1 MLLDTIFA
9 LASAPGKAGI
19 SVIRISGS
27 AAIKVV
33 EQITQSQLNGPT
45 PKLRV
50 IYGVDGSFIDEALIL
65 TFQAPNS
72 FTGENVSELHLHG
85 SSAVVSAVIDLL
97 NNINGLRMAEA
108 GEFTRR
114 SLNNGKIDLAQVEG
128 LADLIDAETNAQHK
142 QAARV
147 FTGALGKKIKEWR
160 HVLLKAAALL
170 VATIDFSDEE
180 VPEEV
185 TSDVEALLNKLL
197 IELDKEIVG
206 AQTAER
212 IRAGFEVAIVGAPN
226 LGKSTLLNFLVGRDA
241 AITSNISGTT
251 RDIIEVKLDLRGLP
265 VTILDTA
272 GIRESVD
279 AIEEIGVSRALK
291 RSSLCDLRI
300 VLSEDGNYPP
310 GLMQRETDI
319 VCYAKD
325 DDGKRGGV
333 SGKTGAGIDDLKH
346 NIWTYFKY
354 QTQDVG
360 IATRERH
367 RVCMV
372 DAKHFLNNAIVL
384 LKDGPEYY
392 DVTAEE
398 IRAATHALDS
408 LIGRIGIENILDE
421 VFSSFCLG
429 K

>member
-1 MLLDTIFA
+1 MDTIFA

-27 AAIKVV
+27 AAISVV
-33 EQITQSQLNGPT
+33 EKITKSKLNGPT
-45 PKLRV
+45 PRLRV
-50 IYGVDGSFIDEALIL
+50 IYGVDGSFIDQALIL

-72 FTGENVSELHLHG
+72 FTGENVVELHLHG
-85 SSAVVSAVIDLL
+85 SSAVVSSTIDLL
-97 NNINGLRMAEA
+97 NNIKGLRLAEA

-114 SLNNGKIDLAQVEG
+114 SLDNGKIDLAQVEG
-128 LADLIDAETNAQHK
+128 LADLIDAETDAQHK

-147 FTGALGKKIKEWR
+147 FTGALGRKTKEWR
-160 HVLLKAAALL
+160 DTLIKAAALL

-185 TSDVEALLNKLL
+185 TSEVETL
-197 IELDKEIVG
+197 INTVLMELDKEIVG
-206 AQTAER
+206 VHTAER

-241 AITSNISGTT
+241 AITSDISGTT
-251 RDIIEVKLDLRGLP
+251 RDIIEVKLNLRGLP

-279 AIEEIGVSRALK
+279 AVEEIGISRALE
-291 RSSLCDLRI
+291 RSNLCDLRI
-300 VLSEDGNYPP
+300 VLSEDGMYPS
-310 GLMQRETDI
+310 GLVPKQTDI
-319 VCYAKD
+319 VCSAKD

-333 SGKTGAGIDDLKH
+333 SGKTGAGVDNLKH
-346 NIWTYFKY
+346 NIWTYLNNKS
-354 QTQDVG
+354 QDVG

-367 RVCMV
+367 RTSMV
-372 DAKHFLNNAIVL
+372 DAKQFLNNATVL
-384 LKDGPEYY
+384 LRSGPEYY

>member
-1 MLLDTIFA
+1 LDTIFA

-27 AAIKVV
+27 AAISVV
-33 EQITQSQLNGPT
+33 EKITKSKLNGPT
-45 PKLRV
+45 PRLRV
-50 IYGVDGSFIDEALIL
+50 IYGLDGSFIDQALIL

-72 FTGENVSELHLHG
+72 FTGENVVELHLHG
-85 SSAVVSAVIDLL
+85 SSAVVSATIDLL
-97 NNINGLRMAEA
+97 NNIKGLRLAEA

-114 SLNNGKIDLAQVEG
+114 SLDNGKIDLAQVEG
-128 LADLIDAETNAQHK
+128 LADLIDAETDAQHK

-147 FTGALGKKIKEWR
+147 FTGALGRKTKEWR
-160 HVLLKAAALL
+160 DTLIKAAALL

-185 TSDVEALLNKLL
+185 TSEVETL
-197 IELDKEIVG
+197 INTVLTELDKEIVG
-206 AQTAER
+206 VHTAER

-241 AITSNISGTT
+241 AITSDISGTT
-251 RDIIEVKLDLRGLP
+251 RDIIEVKLNLRGLP

-279 AIEEIGVSRALK
+279 VVEEIGISRALE
-291 RSSLCDLRI
+291 RSNLCDLRI
-300 VLSEDGNYPP
+300 VLSEDGMYPS
-310 GLMQRETDI
+310 GLVPKQTDI
-319 VCYAKD
+319 VCSAKD

-333 SGKTGAGIDDLKH
+333 SGKTGAGVDNLKH
-346 NIWTYFKY
+346 NIWTYLNNKS
-354 QTQDVG
+354 QDVG

-367 RVCMV
+367 RTSMV
-372 DAKHFLNNAIVL
+372 DAKQFLNNATVL
-384 LKDGPEYY
+384 LRSGPEYY

-421 VFSSFCLG
+421 VFSNFCLG

>member
-1 MLLDTIFA
+1 MDTIFA

-19 SVIRISGS
+19 AIIRISGS
-27 AAIKVV
+27 AAISVV
-33 EQITQSQLNGPT
+33 ETITQSELNGPI

-50 IYGVDGSFIDEALIL
+50 IYDVDGNFIDQALIL

-72 FTGENVSELHLHG
+72 FTGENVAELHLHG
-85 SSAVVSAVIDLL
+85 SSAVVSSIIDLL
-97 NNINGLRMAEA
+97 NNIKGLRLAEA

-114 SLNNGKIDLAQVEG
+114 SLDNGKIDLAQVEG
-128 LADLIDAETNAQHK
+128 LADLIDAETSAQHK
-142 QAARV
+142 QAAKV
-147 FTGALGKKIKEWR
+147 FTGALGTKTKEWR
-160 HVLLKAAALL
+160 QTLIKAAALL

-185 TSDVEALLNKLL
+185 TSEVETLINKVLT
-197 IELDKEIVG
+197 ELDKEIVG
-206 AQTAER
+206 VQTAER

-226 LGKSTLLNFLVGRDA
+226 LGKSTLLNFLVGREA

-272 GIRESVD
+272 GIRETVD
-279 AIEEIGVSRALK
+279 EIEEVGISRALE

-300 VLSEDGNYPP
+300 VLSEDGKHPP
-310 GLMQRETDI
+310 GLVQRETDI
-319 VCYAKD
+319 VCIAKD

-333 SGKTGAGIDDLKH
+333 SGKTGAGVDDLKH
-346 NIWTYFKY
+346 NIWTYFIN

-360 IATRERH
+360 VATRERH
-367 RVCMV
+367 RVSMV
-372 DAKHFLNNAIVL
+372 DAKHFLKNAVVL

-408 LIGRIGIENILDE
+408 LIGRIGIENVLDE